1 MPNAEKVKKVA
12 TLKEQIEGANALL
25 LAEYRGLSV
34 HDATELRRSMSE
46 EARFSIVKNTLFQ
59 RAAADAG
66 VAELETLMDGPTAVA
81 FVDGDVVAT
90 AKKVVDAAKKF
101 PALVLK
107 GGYLDGKI
115 LSAAEAQA
123 LATLESR
130 EVLLSKVAGMMK
142 AEMVRAASMFQAIQ
156 GRFLGVL
163 EAYKD
168 KLPAEAEAEEPAA
181 EAEAAAATGTDT
193 AEAAPEAGGEVG
205 AAGEADTA
213 DAAPAD
219 AGGEVEAAGE
229 ADTADAAPAD
239 ASVAEADAAEG
250 APAPEGETAAEAHQ
264 PTGEANDA
272 PAAQATNEP
281 QDEPKDE
288 AEGDTQDQPETASE
302 SEGEE

>member
-1 MPNAEKVKKVA
+1 MPNAEKVERVA
-12 TLKEQIEGANALL
+12 ALKERIQGANALL

-34 HDATELRRSMSE
+34 HDATELRRSLSE
-46 EARFSIVKNTLFQ
+46 QARFAIVKNTLFQ

-66 VAELETLMDGPTAVA
+66 VAELETLLDGPTAVA
-81 FVDGDVVAT
+81 FVDGDIVAT

-142 AEMVRAASMFQAIQ
+142 AEMQRAASMFQAIQ

-168 KLPAEAEAEEPAA
+168 TFPGEPEAAEPAA
-181 EAEAAAATGTDT
+181 EAEAEPEPAEPAAETEEEPAGEATETAQPADDDQGEAPAAE
-193 AEAAPEAGGEVG
+193 AEAAEAS
-205 AAGEADTA
+205 D
-213 DAAPAD
+213 
-219 AGGEVEAAGE
+219 
-229 ADTADAAPAD
+229 
-239 ASVAEADAAEG
+239 
-250 APAPEGETAAEAHQ
+250 
-264 PTGEANDA
+264 
-272 PAAQATNEP
+272 
-281 QDEPKDE
+281 DEPENQPEMADE
-288 AEGDTQDQPETASE
+288 AQ
-302 SEGEE
+302 GEE